1 MLTDP
6 VALIDQTIH
15 NLEDLAELFADEF
28 DERIHATV
36 SEDGRICREAYARI
50 RALVPKLKAARIT
63 QMSPAHFGQRP
74 FCLDCD

>member
-6 VALIDQTIH
+6 VTLIDQTIN

-36 SEDGRICREAYARI
+36 TEDGRICREAYARI
-50 RALVPKLKAARIT
+50 RALVPKLRAARLT
-63 QMSPAHFGQRP
+63 QMAPAQFGQRP
-74 FCLDCD
+74 HCSDCE

>member
-6 VALIDQTIH
+6 VALIDQTLH

-36 SEDGRICREAYARI
+36 SEDGRVCREAYARI
-50 RALVPKLKAARIT
+50 KALVPKLRAARAT
-63 QMSPAHFGQRP
+63 QLSPAQFGQRP
-74 FCLDCD
+74 LCIDCE

>member
-6 VALIDQTIH
+6 VTLIDQTIA

-28 DERIHATV
+28 DERIHTTV
-36 SEDGRICREAYARI
+36 TEDGRICKDAYTRI

-63 QMSPAHFGQRP
+63 QLSPAQFGQRP
-74 FCLDCD
+74 LCIDCD

>member
-6 VALIDQTIH
+6 VALIDQTIN
-15 NLEDLAELFADEF
+15 NLENLAELFADEF

-36 SEDGRICREAYARI
+36 TDDGRVCREAYARI
-50 RALVPKLKAARIT
+50 KALVPKLRAARVT
-63 QMSPAHFGQRP
+63 QMSPAQFGQRP